1 MPHLVADWI
10 LQKNKEAIKKI
21 NNSKVRSIHSFKYS
35 LAMITGFII
44 INIPIVKELSIVAYI
59 LLIISVIFWFY
70 ITHFLIDD
78 RVMVTYIMHKVK
90 GIKKDSQLSTMF
102 EIMIDQILHLLA
114 FIPPALIVAV
124 IRFLI

>member
-21 NNSKVRSIHSFKYS
+21 NDSKVRSIHSFKYS